1 MSGLVLKN
9 INKTFPGDQQAIR
22 DFNLE
27 VKDREFLIL
36 VGPTACGKS
45 TLLRMIGGL
54 EEITS
59 GSLMIDGM
67 DMTDADPKREK
78 RRNAFQEQRAL
89 SWNECGGQPYI
100 LPQNGK
106 DAGCRDR
113 EKSG

>member
-1 MSGLVLKN
+1 MSGLTLKN

-36 VGPTACGKS
+36 VGHYLRQSDDRWNGYDGCGP
-45 TLLRMIGGL
+45 
-54 EEITS
+54 E
-59 GSLMIDGM
+59 
-67 DMTDADPKREK
+67 REK

>member
-59 GSLMIDGM
+59 GASDDRWNGYDGCG
-67 DMTDADPKREK
+67 PEREK
-78 RRNAFQEQRAL
+78 RRNAFSRTAC
-89 SWNECGGQPYI
+89 SI
-100 LPQNGK
+100 L
-106 DAGCRDR
+106 
-113 EKSG
+113 E

>member
-1 MSGLVLKN
+1 MSGLTLKN

-59 GSLMIDGM
+59 GSLMIQMCSSDLQCR
-67 DMTDADPKREK
+67 P
-78 RRNAFQEQRAL
+78 L
-89 SWNECGGQPYI
+89 S
-100 LPQNGK
+100 K
-106 DAGCRDR
+106 TA
-113 EKSG
+113 

>member
-1 MSGLVLKN
+1 MSVLVLKN

-54 EEITS
+54 S
-59 GSLMIDGM
+59 G
-67 DMTDADPKREK
+67 
-78 RRNAFQEQRAL
+78 
-89 SWNECGGQPYI
+89 NECGGQPHI
-100 LPQNGK
+100 CSADGEA
-106 DAGCRDR
+106 DAG
-113 EKSG
+113 

>member
-1 MSGLVLKN
+1 MSGLTLKN

-59 GSLMIDGM
+59 GSLMMNGYDGCG
-67 DMTDADPKREK
+67 PEREK

>member
-1 MSGLVLKN
+1 MSGLTLKN

-45 TLLRMIGGL
+45 TLLRQSDDRWNGY
-54 EEITS
+54 
-59 GSLMIDGM
+59 DGCG
-67 DMTDADPKREK
+67 PEREK

>member
-59 GSLMIDGM
+59 GSLLIDGIDSM
-67 DMTDADPKREK
+67 WKINVASDDRRTRGDHIRKSDDRRNGYDRRGSEREK
-78 RRNAFQEQRAL
+78 CRNAF
-89 SWNECGGQPYI
+89 
-100 LPQNGK
+100 
-106 DAGCRDR
+106 
-113 EKSG
+113 

>member
-45 TLLRMIGGL
+45 TLLR
-54 EEITS
+54 T
-59 GSLMIDGM
+59 
-67 DMTDADPKREK
+67 
-78 RRNAFQEQRAL
+78 
-89 SWNECGGQPYI
+89 
-100 LPQNGK
+100 
-106 DAGCRDR
+106 
-113 EKSG
+113 

>member
-1 MSGLVLKN
+1 MSGLTLKN
-9 INKTFPGDQQAIR
+9 INKTFPADQQAIR

-67 DMTDADPKREK
+67 DMTDADPKEIRVPEK
-78 RRNAFQEQRAL
+78 QH
-89 SWNECGGQPYI
+89 
-100 LPQNGK
+100 LPMPFPHPQV
-106 DAGCRDR
+106 CRSMR
-113 EKSG
+113 

>member
-45 TLLRMIGGL
+45 TLLSIIAGL
-54 EEITS
+54 
-59 GSLMIDGM
+59 
-67 DMTDADPKREK
+67 
-78 RRNAFQEQRAL
+78 
-89 SWNECGGQPYI
+89 
-100 LPQNGK
+100 LPPS
-106 DAGCRDR
+106 C
-113 EKSG
+113 

>member
-1 MSGLVLKN
+1 MSGLTLKN

-36 VGPTACGKS
+36 VGPTACGP
-45 TLLRMIGGL
+45 
-54 EEITS
+54 E
-59 GSLMIDGM
+59 
-67 DMTDADPKREK
+67 REK